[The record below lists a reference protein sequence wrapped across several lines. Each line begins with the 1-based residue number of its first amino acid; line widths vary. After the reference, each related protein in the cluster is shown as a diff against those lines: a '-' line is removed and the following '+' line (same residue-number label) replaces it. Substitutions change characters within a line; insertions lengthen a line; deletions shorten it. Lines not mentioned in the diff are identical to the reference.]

1 MRRRIAVPKSKVRKK
16 TADAASAGPLRPGTG
31 AKPIKPSA
39 PWYPAVMASM
49 LVLGLAYIVVYY
61 MAAEQIPFMNDL
73 GSWNF
78 AIGFGFLIGGL
89 GMAVR
94 WR

>member
-1 MRRRIAVPKSKVRKK
+1 VPKSKVRKK
-16 TADAASAGPLRPGTG
+16 PSSTTQVAAAGGPTTAAKQTRPS
-31 AKPIKPSA
+31 PS
-39 PWYPAVMASM
+39 WYPIAMSVL

-61 MAAEQIPFMNDL
+61 VAGEHIPFMNDL

-78 AIGFGFLIGGL
+78 AVGFAFLLVGL
-89 GMAVR
+89 LMAVR